1 MQNIIAGV
9 IFLRKNKKQNRKNDD
24 LDKTQEIID
33 LRRFI
38 SSKDSFFDP
47 QGSYTGVPNEV
58 FYDNAVEEPIQDA
71 DDL

>member
-9 IFLRKNKKQNRKNDD
+9 IFLKKNRKKNTD
-24 LDKTQEIID
+24 LEKTQEIID

-38 SSKDSFFDP
+38 SSKDSTYDP
-47 QGSYTGVPNEV
+47 QGMYTGVPNEV
-58 FYDNAVEEPIQDA
+58 FYDNAVEQPIQDA

>member
-1 MQNIIAGV
+1 M
-9 IFLRKNKKQNRKNDD
+9 KKKKQNKNID
-24 LDKTQEIID
+24 LEKTQEIID

-58 FYDNAVEEPIQDA
+58 FYDNALEQPIQDA

>member
-1 MQNIIAGV
+1 MKKR
-9 IFLRKNKKQNRKNDD
+9 RKQSKED
-24 LDKTQEIID
+24 LEKTQEIID

-47 QGSYTGVPNEV
+47 QGQYTGVPNEV
-58 FYDNAVEEPIQDA
+58 FYDNVDEMPIQDA